1 MPKLCQPATLED
13 LALKGCVKYLRV
25 VGQQIVEVLN
35 ESLTIETQLPVYIDM
50 LNLLFDMNVPCYL
63 FDKLKTLVFEEIE
76 QMVKEIKKNIDARSN
91 PTKFLTRTRIAVQL
105 AEVVMSRHLR
115 VLRFDKM
122 PKTIR
127 QPFYINLNRCSGL
140 VVLDMGSM
148 SGGWKTED
156 VEHFYL
162 NGLNT
167 MTNLR
172 SVTLA
177 YDCTDNILDMLA
189 MTAPLIS
196 HIDVSNSKLITDLS
210 VDRLLRFKH
219 LQSVQLHRTSVTM
232 EGYSYLLLYSE
243 HLADLGKYDDIGRLL
258 EYMDQLNPQ
267 KTRFKL
273 RKFLTTYATSK
284 HLQLLCEKCPEIDTV
299 SIFHN
304 KLLVDLTLLVGLNN
318 LTTLKLLSCDFF
330 GDRIRDIL
338 KIKGCNL
345 THLHL
350 EHVDEIDLNA
360 LTYISQYCPD
370 LKILSLYNCQLLDS
384 TSVYIR
390 KPTIPPFMNLE
401 RLTFAAQGSRKHLEF
416 LLRDAYRI
424 KYISLG
430 TQSPTCD
437 QLFSNILGCN
447 PLQYL
452 EEMRIVHSDE
462 VTITTAY
469 KLANN
474 CPNLKYLKEL
484 EGWTSVKES
493 EIEAFKLYIKTRNLD
508 LDITPWRKVGME

>member
-1 MPKLCQPATLED
+1 MILGAN
-13 LALKGCVKYLRV
+13 
-25 VGQQIVEVLN
+25 INFFVLYY
-35 ESLTIETQLPVYIDM
+35 SCT
-50 LNLLFDMNVPCYL
+50 
-63 FDKLKTLVFEEIE
+63 
-76 QMVKEIKKNIDARSN
+76 
-91 PTKFLTRTRIAVQL
+91 
-105 AEVVMSRHLR
+105 
-115 VLRFDKM
+115 
-122 PKTIR
+122 
-127 QPFYINLNRCSGL
+127 GL

-156 VEHFYL
+156 VEHFYI

-167 MTNLR
+167 MTHLR

-177 YDCTDNILDMLA
+177 YDCTDNILNLLA
-189 MTAPLIS
+189 MTAPSIQ
-196 HIDVSNSKLITDLS
+196 HIDVSNSKLITDRS
-210 VDRLLRFKH
+210 VDCLLRFKN

-232 EGYSYLLLYSE
+232 EGYSSLLLYAE
-243 HLADLGKYDDIGRLL
+243 KLADLGKYEDIGRLL
-258 EYMDQLNPQ
+258 EYLDQWNPLK
-267 KTRFKL
+267 KTFQLK
-273 RKFLTTYATSK
+273 KFITTYVTSK

-304 KLLVDLTLLVGLNN
+304 VMLVDLMLLIGINKLS
-318 LTTLKLLSCDFF
+318 TLKLLSCDFF

-338 KIKGCNL
+338 QVKGCNL

-360 LTYISQYCPD
+360 LMYISQYCPD
-370 LKILSLYNCQLLDS
+370 LKNLSLYNCQLLDS

-390 KPTIPPFMNLE
+390 KPSIPPFMNLE

-416 LLRDAYRI
+416 LLRDAYKI

-462 VTITTAY
+462 LTITTAY

-474 CPNLKYLKEL
+474 CPKLKFLKEL
-484 EGWTSVKES
+484 EGWVSVKES
-493 EIEAFKLYIKTRNLD
+493 ELDGFKQYIKTRNLD
-508 LDITPWRKVGME
+508 LDITPWRKIED